1 VRRWVRGAKP
11 RVVNRGGSSGGD
23 LISPV
28 SRLISVGIAALAIVF
43 AVGLPAALASLSI
56 FAVINTESLVHRYS
70 RGPQNPDSRV
80 LRVVRLETVFA
91 SAPEDKGT
99 RSEQTMS
106 AKGRTSPAA
115 DVVIEASRPSFDE
128 RFAGAFYV
136 PRSRQ
141 TPEKEE
147 RSNDIALG
155 SPDLGGQS
163 VARHDPDQS
172 VRGAE
177 AFPRSP
183 PDHVSKRPLRIGE
196 ALEDAISPS
205 DADGRAAIYDIAGH
219 TVYLPN
225 GQRLEAHSGLGTRID
240 DPHYVSD
247 RNRGPT
253 PPHVYD
259 LTLREARFHGVRAVR
274 LIPVGG
280 GSMFGRDGILAH
292 SYMLGPNGQ
301 SNGCVAFRDY
311 PQFLN
316 AVLSGEINRLV
327 VVERLAAKPSPQA
340 ALERMPETVKARFGS

>member
-1 VRRWVRGAKP
+1 
-11 RVVNRGGSSGGD
+11 
-23 LISPV
+23 
-28 SRLISVGIAALAIVF
+28 
-43 AVGLPAALASLSI
+43 
-56 FAVINTESLVHRYS
+56 
-70 RGPQNPDSRV
+70 
-80 LRVVRLETVFA
+80 LETVFG
-91 SAPEDKGT
+91 SAPEDKGR
-99 RSEQTMS
+99 RSEQTMT
-106 AKGRTSPAA
+106 KGRSSSAA
-115 DVVIEASRPSFDE
+115 DVVIEARTTSFDE
-128 RFAGAFYV
+128 RFAGAFYF
-136 PRSRQ
+136 PRGRQ
-141 TPEKEE
+141 TSETEE
-147 RSNDIALG
+147 RSNDMALG
-155 SPDLGGQS
+155 SPDLGRQS
-163 VARHDPDQS
+163 VARYDPDQS

-183 PDHVSKRPLRIGE
+183 PDHVSKRPLRIAE

-225 GQRLEAHSGLGTRID
+225 GQKLEAHSGLGSRID
-240 DPHYVSD
+240 DPRYVSD

-259 LTLREARFHGVRAVR
+259 LTLREARFHGVRAIR

-280 GSMFGRDGILAH
+280 GNMFGRDGILAH

-327 VVERLAAKPSPQA
+327 VVERLATKPGPQA

>member
-1 VRRWVRGAKP
+1 
-11 RVVNRGGSSGGD
+11 
-23 LISPV
+23 LISPG
-28 SRLISVGIAALAIVF
+28 SRLISVGIAALGIVF

-56 FAVINTESLVHRYS
+56 FAVINTESLAHRYS
-70 RGPQNPDSRV
+70 GGPQNPDNRV
-80 LRVVRLETVFA
+80 LRAVRLETVFA
-91 SAPEDKGT
+91 SAAANKGT

-106 AKGRTSPAA
+106 AKGRTSSAA
-115 DVVIEASRPSFDE
+115 DVVVETSRTSFEE
-128 RFAGAFYV
+128 RFAAAFYV
-136 PRSRQ
+136 PRSRK
-141 TPEKEE
+141 TPEQEE
-147 RSNDIALG
+147 RSNDTPLG
-155 SPDLGGQS
+155 SPDLGGQA

-172 VRGAE
+172 IRDTE
-177 AFPRSP
+177 ASPRSP
-183 PDHVSKRPLRIGE
+183 PGHVSKRQLRTAE
-196 ALEDAISPS
+196 APEEAISPS
-205 DADGRAAIYDIAGH
+205 DADGHAAIYDIVGH

-225 GQRLEAHSGLGTRID
+225 GQRLEAHSGLGSRID
-240 DPHYVSD
+240 DPRYVSD

-316 AVLSGEINRLV
+316 AFLSGEINRLV
-327 VVERLAAKPSPQA
+327 VVDRLTTKPGPQA